1 MKGVF
6 IKLQSEKKFGY
17 FFAVLFL
24 IVSIFVLK
32 SGNLNIFYLC
42 LIVSCFF
49 LMITIFNIQI
59 LYWLNKYWMK
69 LSVLISKINNPLIM
83 GLLFF
88 GFLTPFA
95 LLLKAFKRDE
105 LRLKP
110 VKSQS
115 FWIASEKVKYDLSFF
130 KNQF

>member
-1 MKGVF
+1 
-6 IKLQSEKKFGY
+6 
-17 FFAVLFL
+17 
-24 IVSIFVLK
+24 
-32 SGNLNIFYLC
+32 
-42 LIVSCFF
+42 
-49 LMITIFNIQI
+49 
-59 LYWLNKYWMK
+59 MK